1 MGKRGLRYVI
11 VTYFTAV
18 FWPTWHFTYDPNGC
32 STSKPVHDDSSAL
45 PPDPGGR
52 GRGVS
57 LGCRRRSPPRRPCR
71 ARARWCAPCY
81 PPTLTYPCVGCVVS
95 TFVCTHPL
103 TYDPY
108 VVGWSYD
115 KHMEATS
122 PRYTHRWCVLGR
134 TAHCGRSN
142 STRGPI
148 ARMPI
153 RGRQYGRETVH
164 VDRPRYG
171 HRVLR
176 RIGELPITGSAHQ
189 EPPLRRGFSLCVR
202 LDIRPSMS

>member
-1 MGKRGLRYVI
+1 MGVRLLNPY
-11 VTYFTAV
+11 TM
-18 FWPTWHFTYDPNGC
+18 
-32 STSKPVHDDSSAL
+32 AL
-45 PPDPGGR
+45 PHYRPILGAGGV
-52 GRGVS
+52 VS
-57 LGCRRRSPPRRPCR
+57 PLGCRVGAAALPTVPMPCTVV
-71 ARARWCAPCY
+71 CTV
-81 PPTLTYPCVGCVVS
+81 PPTPRLRMWMRVCVVS

-103 TYDPY
+103 TYGLC
-108 VVGWSYD
+108 VVEWSYV
-115 KHMEATS
+115 KHMEATG

-134 TAHCGRSN
+134 TAHCSRSN
-142 STRGPI
+142 STRRPI

-153 RGRQYGRETVH
+153 RGRQYGRKTVH

-189 EPPLRRGFSLCVR
+189 EPPLRRGFSLCVG